1 MASTKPVL
9 SGRLANMGFM
19 KKAAGKAAAAA
30 ADKQAHHDSRQAPA
44 GEYTEAA
51 QQQQEHHTQQQ
62 HHHHRQQQQQRQ
74 QEQQQQQVVEQSHIV
89 HEAVD
94 APQQQQQQQQQQ
106 IHSKQKYSLSSRLT
120 NMKFMQRGQQV
131 KRGFDEAIGQDD
143 SAKQEAEW
151 VVASSSSSSGKG
163 CVVIQERDPLPI
175 GILGR
180 MSFGKFNPAIE
191 QLQED
196 AEAAAS
202 GKPLASQQQQQQQQ
216 AEGVS
221 VTDDDMAK
229 GWGKH
234 AGVLKSLRMERTA
247 KKPRRH

>member
-1 MASTKPVL
+1 MASTKPVI

-19 KKAAGKAAAAA
+19 KKAAGRAAAAA
-30 ADKQAHHDSRQAPA
+30 AAEQAAHHDGELPA
-44 GEYTEAA
+44 QEHAEAA
-51 QQQQEHHTQQQ
+51 QQQQ
-62 HHHHRQQQQQRQ
+62 HHHQQQQQQ
-74 QEQQQQQVVEQSHIV
+74 QQDYQQQQQQQAVHQSPAGD
-89 HEAVD
+89 EAAD
-94 APQQQQQQQQQQ
+94 SQQQQQQQQQQ
-106 IHSKQKYSLSSRLT
+106 QTGSQYKSLLSSRLT

-143 SAKQEAEW
+143 DIKQEAEW
-151 VVASSSSSSGKG
+151 VVNSSKGSGSKG
-163 CVVIQERDPLPI
+163 CLVIQERDPLPA

-180 MSFGKFNPAIE
+180 MSFGKFNPVIE

-196 AEAAAS
+196 AEAAAL
-202 GKPLASQQQQQQQQ
+202 GKPLPSQQQQQQT
-216 AEGVS
+216 EGVS

-247 KKPRRH
+247 KKQRRC